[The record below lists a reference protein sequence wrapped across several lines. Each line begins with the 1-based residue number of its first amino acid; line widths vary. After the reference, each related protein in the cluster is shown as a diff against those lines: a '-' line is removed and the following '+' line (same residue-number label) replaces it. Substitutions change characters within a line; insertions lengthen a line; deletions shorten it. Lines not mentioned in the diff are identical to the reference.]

1 MIFSR
6 FFKLVTL
13 FFQLVVSQCIHSE
26 EINFDD
32 IKFIKP
38 HIKILSVSKVGAG
51 YVTIHNT
58 SKFSFSISEINSP
71 FFEHI
76 ELHDFKEE
84 DGIAIMRKVEFP
96 YLLSSGSSL
105 IMKSNSWHLML
116 FHPTVN
122 FKNNQ
127 EIPIFF
133 ISEQN
138 KFKVNFKIVL
148 TDTANN

>member
-1 MIFSR
+1 MTFSR
-6 FFKLVTL
+6 FFSLIT
-13 FFQLVVSQCIHSE
+13 FSFQLVLPLNIHTE
-26 EINFDD
+26 TINFDS
-32 IKFIKP
+32 IEFIKP

-58 SKFSFSISEINSP
+58 SKFSLIITDIHSP

-96 YLLSSGSSL
+96 HSIPKDSSL

-133 ISEQN
+133 VSEQN

-148 TDTANN
+148 TDAANN

>member
-1 MIFSR
+1 MTLTR
-6 FFKLVTL
+6 FFTL
-13 FFQLVVSQCIHSE
+13 IIFIFQLALSE
-26 EINFDD
+26 SIYSENFNFAN

-58 SKFSFSISEINSP
+58 SKVSFIITDIHSP

-96 YLLSSGSSL
+96 HSISKDSSL

-133 ISEQN
+133 VSEQN
-138 KFKVNFKIVL
+138 KFKVNFKIIL
-148 TDTANN
+148 TDTVNN

>member
-1 MIFSR
+1 MTFSR
-6 FFKLVTL
+6 FFTL
-13 FFQLVVSQCIHSE
+13 IIFIFQLALSE
-26 EINFDD
+26 SIYSENFNFDN

-58 SKFSFSISEINSP
+58 SKVSFIITDIHSP

-96 YLLSSGSSL
+96 HSISKDSSL

-116 FHPTVN
+116 FHPTDN
-122 FKNNQ
+122 FKNNK

-133 ISEQN
+133 VSEQN
-138 KFKVNFKIVL
+138 KFKVNFKIIL
-148 TDTANN
+148 TDTAHN

>member
-1 MIFSR
+1 MTFSR
-6 FFKLVTL
+6 FFTL
-13 FFQLVVSQCIHSE
+13 IIFIFQLALSE
-26 EINFDD
+26 SIYSENFNFDN

-58 SKFSFSISEINSP
+58 SKFSLIITDIHSP

-96 YLLSSGSSL
+96 HSISKDSSL

-116 FHPTVN
+116 FHPTVI

-133 ISEQN
+133 VSEQN
-138 KFKVNFKIVL
+138 KFKVNFKIIL
-148 TDTANN
+148 TDTTNN